1 MRGSTLRL
9 IGAGRRDDIEYEVT
23 DRIWTVP
30 NVITILRFCLVPV
43 FVWLVVSERYLAAF
57 IVLAVLSSTDWVD
70 GYIARRFNQ
79 ISTVGQW
86 LDPVADRLSL
96 AVVAVTLVATGIA
109 PWWLVVSLLLP
120 DVALGLTALV
130 LFRGSPE
137 LEVTVLGKVRTAL
150 LLVGTP
156 ILLLAQV
163 PGLAEGPL
171 TAIASVVLILGCVG
185 HVGAAVDYVVGC
197 VRKFRRLRAAGVDP
211 RDRASWAST

>member
-1 MRGSTLRL
+1 MRL
-9 IGAGRRDDIEYEVT
+9 IGAGHRDDVEYEVT
-23 DRIWTVP
+23 DRLWTLP
-30 NVITILRFCLVPV
+30 NVITILRFCLVPL
-43 FVWLVVSERYLAAF
+43 FVWLVASERYLAAF
-57 IVLAVLSSTDWVD
+57 IVLALLSSTDWVD

-96 AVVAVTLVATGIA
+96 VVVAVTLVATGIA
-109 PWWLVVSLLLP
+109 PWWLVVALIVP
-120 DVALGLTALV
+120 DVVLGLTALA

-156 ILLLAQV
+156 VLLLAQV

-171 TAIASVVLILGCVG
+171 TVLAAVLLVLGCVG
-185 HVGAAVDYVVGC
+185 HVGAAAGYLVGC
-197 VRKFRRLRAAGVDP
+197 VLKYRRLRAEGLDP
-211 RDRASWAST
+211 RDRARWAGA

>member
-1 MRGSTLRL
+1 MRL
-9 IGAGRRDDIEYEVT
+9 IGAGHREDIEYEVT
-23 DRIWTVP
+23 DRLWTLP
-30 NVITILRFCLVPV
+30 NVITILRFCLVPL
-43 FVWLVVSERYLAAF
+43 FVWQVASERYLAAF
-57 IVLAVLSSTDWVD
+57 IVLAVLSSTDWID

-96 AVVAVTLVATGIA
+96 VVVAVTLVATGIA
-109 PWWLVVSLLLP
+109 PWWLVVALVVP
-120 DVALGLTALV
+120 DVVLGLTALA

-156 ILLLAQV
+156 VLLLAQV

-171 TAIASVVLILGCVG
+171 TVLASVLLILGCVG
-185 HVGAAVDYVVGC
+185 HVGAAAGYLAGC
-197 VRKFRRLRAAGVDP
+197 VRKYRRLRAQGLDP
-211 RDRASWAST
+211 RDRARWASA

>member
-1 MRGSTLRL
+1 MRL
-9 IGAGRRDDIEYEVT
+9 IGAGHRDDIEYEVT
-23 DRIWTVP
+23 DRLWTVP

-43 FVWLVVSERYLAAF
+43 FVWLVVSERYPAAF

-79 ISTVGQW
+79 VSTVGQW
-86 LDPVADRLSL
+86 LDPMADRLSL

-109 PWWLVVSLLLP
+109 PWWLVVALVLP
-120 DVALGLTALV
+120 DVVLGFTALT

-156 ILLLAQV
+156 VLLLAQV

-171 TAIASVVLILGCVG
+171 TVIAYALLILGCVG
-185 HVGAAVDYVVGC
+185 HVWAAADYILGC
-197 VRKFRRLRAAGVDP
+197 VRKYRRLRAEGLDP
-211 RDRASWAST
+211 RDRASWASA

>member
-1 MRGSTLRL
+1 MRL
-9 IGAGRRDDIEYEVT
+9 IGAGHRDDIEYEVT
-23 DRIWTVP
+23 DRLWTVP

-43 FVWLVVSERYLAAF
+43 FVWLVVSERYPAAF

-79 ISTVGQW
+79 VSTVGQW
-86 LDPVADRLSL
+86 LDPMADRLSL

-109 PWWLVVSLLLP
+109 PWWLVVALVLP
-120 DVALGLTALV
+120 DVVLGFTALA

-156 ILLLAQV
+156 VLLLAQV

-171 TAIASVVLILGCVG
+171 TVIAYALLILGCVG
-185 HVGAAVDYVVGC
+185 HVWAAADYILGC
-197 VRKFRRLRAAGVDP
+197 VRKYRRLRAEGLDP
-211 RDRASWAST
+211 RDRASWASA

>member
-1 MRGSTLRL
+1 MRL
-9 IGAGRRDDIEYEVT
+9 IGAGHRDDIDYEVT
-23 DRIWTVP
+23 DRLWTVP

-43 FVWLVVSERYLAAF
+43 FVWLVVSERYPAAF

-79 ISTVGQW
+79 VTTVGQW
-86 LDPVADRLSL
+86 LDPMADRLSL

-109 PWWLVVSLLLP
+109 PWWLVVALVLP
-120 DVALGLTALV
+120 DVVLGLTALA

-137 LEVTVLGKVRTAL
+137 LKVTVLGKVRTAL

-156 ILLLAQV
+156 VLLLAQV

-171 TAIASVVLILGCVG
+171 TVIAYVLLILGCVG
-185 HVGAAVDYVVGC
+185 HVWAAADYILGC
-197 VRKFRRLRAAGVDP
+197 VRKYRRLRAEGLDP
-211 RDRASWAST
+211 RDRASWASA

>member
-1 MRGSTLRL
+1 MRL
-9 IGAGRRDDIEYEVT
+9 IGAGHRDDIEYEVT
-23 DRIWTVP
+23 DRLWTVP
-30 NVITILRFCLVPV
+30 NIITVLRFCLVPL
-43 FVWLVVSERYLAAF
+43 FVWLVASERYLAAF

-96 AVVAVTLVATGIA
+96 VVVAVTLVATGIA
-109 PWWLVVSLLLP
+109 PWWLVVALVVP
-120 DVALGLTALV
+120 DVVLGLTALA

-156 ILLLAQV
+156 VLLLAQV

-171 TAIASVVLILGCVG
+171 TMLASVLLVLGCVG
-185 HVGAAVDYVVGC
+185 HVGAAAGYLVGC
-197 VRKFRRLRAAGVDP
+197 VRKYRRLRAQGLDP
-211 RDRASWAST
+211 RDRPRWASA